1 MVLLSFYKAHQQA
14 WEKEKKK
21 QASIFVVL
29 IFVWGGLLQKNQV
42 SKVLSF
48 YLEQT
53 TCLRKFPQLFVSV
66 DIDTLGQTCPKAP
79 CLNGFLYE
87 FLIGILSQ
95 EGQIRAPVVW
105 ATTLAVDSVCS
116 ILCLET
122 CKTATQSL
130 FIQTFDKWPYSD
142 CVPHRLF
149 FCFSSGSVPKPWFSL
164 KHLISALF
172 SLLLPFVCHDSVCSK
187 AFADFLVCVS
197 HLAYLHNGAWLKQA
211 LKFVN
216 LLGHFILLE

>member
-1 MVLLSFYKAHQQA
+1 MTRLNGTPQFLQSTLASMGKR
-14 WEKEKKK
+14 KKK
-21 QASIFVVL
+21 QASIFIVL

-105 ATTLAVDSVCS
+105 ATTLAVDSVRS

-130 FIQTFDKWPYSD
+130 FLQTFDKWPYSD

-149 FCFSSGSVPKPWFSL
+149 FLFFFW
-164 KHLISALF
+164 ISAKTMVFPQTPDFCFVLF
-172 SLLLPFVCHDSVCSK
+172 
-187 AFADFLVCVS
+187 AFAFCLP
-197 HLAYLHNGAWLKQA
+197 
-211 LKFVN
+211 
-216 LLGHFILLE
+216 